1 MSLGPINRTE
11 DPKCGGIASYR
22 IECKI
27 EVKMTW

>member
-11 DPKCGGIASYR
+11 DPKCGIASYR